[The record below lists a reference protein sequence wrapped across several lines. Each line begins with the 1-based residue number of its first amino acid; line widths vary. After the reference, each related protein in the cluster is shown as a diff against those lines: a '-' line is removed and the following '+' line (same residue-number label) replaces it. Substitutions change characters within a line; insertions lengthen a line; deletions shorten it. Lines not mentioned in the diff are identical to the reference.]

1 MPSVC
6 APRRHVINTDKTIF
20 EPALTIMSRSLSFA
34 AISLDIATERESGVP
49 IIVRAWHLPVTE
61 SLRSRHHKAVDM
73 SDIQKFDLREWL
85 VAPILLPVMF
95 GLVLAGAV
103 IFQW

>member
-20 EPALTIMSRSLSFA
+20 EPALTIMSRSLSFV
-34 AISLDIATERESGVP
+34 AISLDIATERESGVA
-49 IIVRAWHLPVTE
+49 ITDHAWHLPVTE
-61 SLRSRHHKAVDM
+61 SLRSRHTKAVDM
-73 SDIQKFDLREWL
+73 SSIQRFDLREWL
-85 VAPILLPVMF
+85 IPPILLPVMF
-95 GLVLAGAV
+95 GLVIAGAV